1 MHVVLFTD
9 ADVFAGT
16 ESHML
21 ELARGLREM
30 GLHVSIACPAA
41 GPLAQKAKG
50 GLIDWAAVR
59 TLRRLLKS
67 NVVDVI
73 HAHNG
78 RTALSAA
85 LAVRLARRGR
95 CVATQH
101 FLEPN
106 HASQKGPKAV
116 ITHLAHAWVNRSTHH
131 YIAISDAVR
140 QAMLERSTAVKN
152 KIPTIANGIAEPD
165 ESSLKPAAKMR
176 EEIGIASDAPLIVC
190 AARLE
195 REKDVTSLIAAMPE
209 VVTAHPATVCVVAG
223 HGSQQ
228 AILQQQI
235 DDLGVGEAVR
245 LLGFRTDA
253 LSLMWAADIFVLPS
267 LAEPFGL
274 VLLEAM
280 SLGKP
285 VVATSAGGPL
295 EIVVAGETGL
305 LVPPAQPHELA
316 LAINQLLAD
325 PEKAIEMGRK
335 GLERYKERFT
345 TERMARETVAVYRKV
360 TEYSG

>member
-50 GLIDWAAVR
+50 ENFGFVAIEKRGLIDWAAVR

-152 KIPTIANGIAEPD
+152 KIPTISNGIAAPD

-223 HGSQQ
+223 HG
-228 AILQQQI
+228 
-235 DDLGVGEAVR
+235 
-245 LLGFRTDA
+245 
-253 LSLMWAADIFVLPS
+253 
-267 LAEPFGL
+267 
-274 VLLEAM
+274 
-280 SLGKP
+280 
-285 VVATSAGGPL
+285 
-295 EIVVAGETGL
+295 
-305 LVPPAQPHELA
+305 
-316 LAINQLLAD
+316 
-325 PEKAIEMGRK
+325 
-335 GLERYKERFT
+335 
-345 TERMARETVAVYRKV
+345 
-360 TEYSG
+360 